1 MYTAYMDPVSVVTR
15 AVETPTKVR
24 VSPIFPD
31 VWTALK
37 PASKGWF
44 TWDKATTT
52 VESTASEDWSPEAL
66 LTRAHADHNNTR
78 NETSRPS
85 WGRNTRWVAAV
96 EAASKLLPYMF
107 DAHAD
112 VLSCI
117 CKEVEQ
123 LEDLK
128 VVIAVALL
136 RYLTTNPPPT
146 TITYLYIIPTSPP
159 TAVVE
164 WR

>member
-1 MYTAYMDPVSVVTR
+1 MYTAYMDPVSVVTG
-15 AVETPTKVR
+15 AFETLAKVR

-52 VESTASEDWSPEAL
+52 VESTTSEDWSQAAL
-66 LTRAHADHNNTR
+66 LSGAHVDHNNTR
-78 NETSRPS
+78 NGTSRPS
-85 WGRNTRWVAAV
+85 WGRSTRLVAAV

-123 LEDLK
+123 LE
-128 VVIAVALL
+128 
-136 RYLTTNPPPT
+136 
-146 TITYLYIIPTSPP
+146 
-159 TAVVE
+159 